1 MKKFLVFLM
10 IVLWSIPSSW
20 AQKDSILDAEG
31 NLLYQY
37 ERIVEQA
44 LENPR
49 KAIVTFYFK
58 NGIEQRAITYRQ
70 EKLVSK
76 LEWVK
81 KGKSLVEKEKI
92 VEKIIVNLKPGEEIE
107 WKLLIQYNTKKRK
120 AIVEKAAL
128 LLMNEQFE
136 VTKIVFDEVLLPR

>member
-1 MKKFLVFLM
+1 MKKFLVFLL

-20 AQKDSILDAEG
+20 AQKDSILDTEG

-37 ERIVEQA
+37 ERTVEQA

>member
-20 AQKDSILDAEG
+20 AQKDSILDTEG

-37 ERIVEQA
+37 ERTVEQA

>member
-1 MKKFLVFLM
+1 MKKLLGFLM
-10 IVLWSIPSSW
+10 IVLWAISSSW
-20 AQKDSILDAEG
+20 AQKDSITDVAG

-37 ERIVEQA
+37 ERIVEHA
-44 LENPR
+44 SDNPR

-81 KGKSLVEKEKI
+81 KGKSVVKKEKI
-92 VEKIIVNLKPGEEIE
+92 VEKITANLKPGEEIE
-107 WKLLIQYNTKKRK
+107 WKLQIQYNTKKRM

-136 VTKIVFDEVLLPR
+136 VIKIVFDEVLLPR

>member
-37 ERIVEQA
+37 ERTVEQA

>member
-1 MKKFLVFLM
+1 MKKLLGFLV
-10 IVLWSIPSSW
+10 IVLWAIPLSW
-20 AQKDSILDAEG
+20 AQKDSVSDAAG

-44 LENPR
+44 SDNPR

-58 NGIEQRAITYRQ
+58 NGLEQRAITYRQ

-76 LEWVK
+76 IEWVK
-81 KGKSLVEKEKI
+81 KGKSVVKKEGI
-92 VEKIIVNLKPGEEIE
+92 VEKITANLNPGEAIE
-107 WKLLIQYNTKKRK
+107 WKLQIQYNTKKRK

-128 LLMNEQFE
+128 L
-136 VTKIVFDEVLLPR
+136 

>member
-20 AQKDSILDAEG
+20 AQKDSILDTEG

-37 ERIVEQA
+37 ERTVEQA

-92 VEKIIVNLKPGEEIE
+92 VEKITANLKPGEEIE
-107 WKLLIQYNTKKRK
+107 WKLLIEYNTKKRK